1 MQIHNINNRKKEAAQ
16 EHRYCCRKSIWQ
28 DLISIYDQSSWHT
41 RNRRQLPW
49 CDKEPLEKIYNILNN
64 KDCMLCPQNKTR
76 SIHHHTGRSS
86 QCNKTIQ
93 RNKRLEKQIE
103 KYILERKKWK
113 IKRCVYTE
121 NIMVCV
127 ENAKESAKTLQELVS
142 ELKQLARY
150 KPTQKNQL
158 CINS

>member
-16 EHRYCCRKSIWQ
+16 EHRNCCRKSIWQ

-86 QCNKTIQ
+86 QCNKT
-93 RNKRLEKQIE
+93 RNKRVMIRKCKVLIFFTNYIFVFILCLREFSTKLLEITQVVLFLIWGQYLKFYFFIKQIE
-103 KYILERKKWK
+103 NWNTKLYYLE
-113 IKRCVYTE
+113 
-121 NIMVCV
+121 
-127 ENAKESAKTLQELVS
+127 
-142 ELKQLARY
+142 
-150 KPTQKNQL
+150 
-158 CINS
+158 